1 MEDRIKG
8 IVGNPYLDWRY
19 SERPDVPPTAAPAA
33 STTPVIAGVAQ
44 EEKSDNVQLPPDV
57 GTENDENV
65 CMYVCM
71 SLLAVFAIYSKNLQ
85 ATHTSKFVIICNI
98 FLRMPL

>member
-33 STTPVIAGVAQ
+33 STTPVITGVAQ

-57 GTENDENV
+57 GTDNDDRLMEEDVDDVDEIDVKEESIDIEENQV
-65 CMYVCM
+65 
-71 SLLAVFAIYSKNLQ
+71 A
-85 ATHTSKFVIICNI
+85 
-98 FLRMPL
+98 